1 LDAEVKPLDPMAMEG
16 LIAEVVAKGDPARG
30 EAVFRRADV
39 NCTKCHA
46 VSGAGGGV
54 GPDLSALGSSS
65 PVDYV
70 INSIMLPDQAIKE
83 EFHTLV
89 VVTTEGQVFQGIVAD
104 RDDKRVVLREATG
117 ELRTVPASDIEDS
130 KEGGSLM
137 PRGLVNFMTR
147 AEFVDLV
154 RFLSELGK
162 PGPYGIRSTPTVQRW
177 RYLKPVPPALAGS
190 VPDAPAFKSQVWNAD
205 PDRWLPAYARTA
217 GDLPLDEL
225 TPEAGKV
232 LYLQGEVEVSHG
244 DRVVVKLNSARGVT
258 VWVDEQRAPAFTGSE
273 FSTELPSGRHR
284 LTFRVDTPA
293 RNGVPLKV
301 EVLKPPGSSAEYAV
315 LGGR

>member
-1 LDAEVKPLDPMAMEG
+1 MDR
-16 LIAEVVAKGDPARG
+16 LIAEVAAKGDPARG
-30 EAVFRRADV
+30 EAIFRRADV

-89 VVTTEGQVFQGIVAD
+89 VATSDGQVFQGIVAD
-104 RDDKRVVLREATG
+104 KDDKRVVLKEATG
-117 ELRTVPASDIEDS
+117 ELRTVPTSEIEDS

-137 PRGLVNFMTR
+137 PKGLVNFMTR

-162 PGPYGIRSTPTVQRW
+162 PGPYAVRSTPTIQRW
-177 RYLKPVPPALAGS
+177 RTLKPVPDALAKS
-190 VPDAPAFKSQVWNAD
+190 VPDASTFAAQVLNAD
-205 PDRWLPAYARTA
+205 PARWLPAYARTA
-217 GDLPLDEL
+217 GDLPLGEL
-225 TPEAGKV
+225 TPGAGQV
-232 LYLQGEVEVSHG
+232 LYLQGDVEVSHG
-244 DRVVVKLNSARGVT
+244 DKVVVKLNSADGVT
-258 VWVDEQRAPAFTGSE
+258 AWVDDQAAPQFNGSE
-273 FSTELPSGRHR
+273 FATELPSGRHK
-284 LTFRVDTPA
+284 LTFRVDTAA
-293 RNGVPLKV
+293 RGDKPLKA